1 MSAPTPDSPT
11 PLAEIS
17 HGPSA
22 FEAFLD
28 RNQKNLVILAVLIA
42 IAAGALVVYRGIEDS
57 HQQGAGEALVKA
69 ADLAGLQEVIRDH
82 ADTPGGRSA
91 MILLA
96 DRQWSEGQQDAAI
109 ETLRKFISANSE
121 HPALGSA
128 KASLGAKLMAQ
139 GKTGDATTV
148 FEEIAD
154 EARHAYV
161 APFAL
166 IALGDMAKAAG
177 DTAKAEE
184 YYGRVKSDF
193 PESRFVMSAD
203 QRVASCKAK
212 PPVEIEPPPAPAP
225 APAPSATPAPAPAP
239 APAPE
244 ATPAPAPEP
253 PPAPAPTEGQTP
265 NP

>member
-28 RNQKNLVILAVLIA
+28 RNQKNLVILAVLLA

-57 HQQGAGEALVKA
+57 REQGAGEAMVKA
-69 ADLAGLQEVIRDH
+69 TDLASLQEVIRDH
-82 ADTPGGRSA
+82 ANTRAGQSA

-96 DRQWSEGQQDAAI
+96 DRQWNEGQQDAAI
-109 ETLRKFISANSE
+109 ETLRKFIAANPE

-128 KASLGAKLMAQ
+128 KASLGAKWMAQ
-139 GKTGDATTV
+139 GKTAEAAAV
-148 FEEIAD
+148 FEEVAA

-161 APFAL
+161 APYAL

-177 DTAKAEE
+177 DPAKAEG

-203 QRVASCKAK
+203 QRLASCKAK

-225 APAPSATPAPAPAP
+225 TPAPT
-239 APAPE
+239 PAPE
-244 ATPAPAPEP
+244 ATPAPAPAPTPEVAP
-253 PPAPAPTEGQTP
+253 APQPAPAPAGGQAP
-265 NP
+265 QP